1 MTRDCKGKLA
11 YLCKLLTKKRSRC
24 AKRDQKLLYLSS
36 EKLLLMLYYPIM
48 HSGKE
53 VVTSGAQTSFISAR
67 FLFNRRMP
75 FARYNLSI
83 SRRDW
88 VKLLRQYGNLCL
100 VKSSVCT
107 KIQLSY
113 PFPNIDLFTMR
124 QLTTPVKMKLQV
136 KHSSKIEYGGILWW
150 IRICWSWNGL

>member
-53 VVTSGAQTSFISAR
+53 VVTSGAQLHSSAR
-67 FLFNRRMP
+67 DFC
-75 FARYNLSI
+75 ST
-83 SRRDW
+83 
-88 VKLLRQYGNLCL
+88 VECLLL
-100 VKSSVCT
+100 
-107 KIQLSY
+107 
-113 PFPNIDLFTMR
+113 
-124 QLTTPVKMKLQV
+124 
-136 KHSSKIEYGGILWW
+136 GI
-150 IRICWSWNGL
+150 I